1 LILGGQPTPIRTT
14 IEAPGQSQM
23 DVDVLIVKLKSN
35 DGKFFQ
41 FTEAEA
47 SCSNALRRMLESSR
61 RYINN
66 NNTNT
71 TGPYILLQSI
81 DSKVLSNIHQ
91 WCKMHCYNRTDPSP
105 DGTGQRSDAADQHAT
120 ADWDVK
126 FLKSFSEPDLFKLMN
141 AANFLDIESLYDAC
155 CRLTASRWEG
165 MKVDEIRKRYRIH
178 GDLSSEEELQ
188 LIQENKRIGLNE

>member
-1 LILGGQPTPIRTT
+1 
-14 IEAPGQSQM
+14 M
-23 DVDVLIVKLKSN
+23 DVDSIIVKLKSN

-61 RYINN
+61 QYIND

-81 DSKVLSNIHQ
+81 DGKVLSNIHQ
-91 WCKMHCYNRTDPSP
+91 WCKMHCYTNETK
-105 DGTGQRSDAADQHAT
+105 
-120 ADWDVK
+120 DWDVK
-126 FLKSFSEPDLFKLMN
+126 FLRSFSELDLLKLMN
-141 AANFLDIESLYDAC
+141 AANFLDIESLYDASC
-155 CRLTASRWEG
+155 KLVATRWEG

-178 GDLSSEEELQ
+178 SDFTSEEELI
-188 LIQENKRIGLNE
+188 LIQDNKKLGLNE